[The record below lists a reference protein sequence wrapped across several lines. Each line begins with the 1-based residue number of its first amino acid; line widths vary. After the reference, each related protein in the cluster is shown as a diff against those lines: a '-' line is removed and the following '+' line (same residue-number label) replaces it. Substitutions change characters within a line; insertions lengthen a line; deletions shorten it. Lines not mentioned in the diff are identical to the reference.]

1 MNINL
6 EKNIIF
12 LKNKF
17 EFINISEYSNLYNF
31 EISYLD
37 KNLLYVKIFND
48 NKKNWNEDI
57 KLNIYSIDE
66 KIIEELS
73 IGSCD
78 DYSKEIEFYTDIE
91 LFKKTDTNKI
101 NIPKNIFTN
110 KLFEYTNK
118 KDYYDLK
125 YFLYLNNFYSFN
137 NNFEIIDDF
146 INENYNNINNLL
158 EYVINDNIKIIIKI
172 LFYLNKNGGIFI
184 NKNFSNI
191 DIESINKDS
200 NLCYINN
207 NIITIIFSKINF
219 LNIDLLIS
227 DLENKN
233 KLCFDKYLN
242 NFEILFDKNIINDI
256 KLNLDND
263 YFNNII
269 NYENY
274 IFYILS
280 KNNSKYTIEKLPND
294 YYCLNNEDKIDDDL
308 IVEILNRTNNTKFK
322 LDDKYVK
329 NKFESNIIFKL

>member
-1 MNINL
+1 MNL
-6 EKNIIF
+6 ENNNIF

-17 EFINISEYSNLYNF
+17 EFINISDHSNLYNF

-37 KNLLYVKIFND
+37 KNLLYVKIFNHEI
-48 NKKNWNEDI
+48 KNWKEDI

-66 KIIEELS
+66 KNLEELS

-78 DYSKEIEFYTDIE
+78 HNSKEIEFYTDIE
-91 LFKKTDTNKI
+91 LFRKTDTNKI
-101 NIPKNIFTN
+101 NIPKNILIN

-125 YFLYLNNFYSFN
+125 YFLYINNFYSFN
-137 NNFEIIDDF
+137 NNFEIVQNF

-158 EYVINDNIKIIIKI
+158 EYVINDNIKIIVKI
-172 LFYLNKNGGIFI
+172 LFYLNKNGGVFI
-184 NKNFSNI
+184 NQNFNNI
-191 DIESINKDS
+191 DIESINKDN

-207 NIITIIFSKINF
+207 NIITIIFSKTNF
-219 LNIDLLIS
+219 LNTELLIS

-233 KLCFDKYLN
+233 KLCFHKYLN
-242 NFEILFDKNIINDI
+242 DFEILFDKNIINDI

-308 IVEILNRTNNTKFK
+308 IVEILNKENKNKFR
-322 LDDKYVK
+322 LDEKYVK

>member
-17 EFINISEYSNLYNF
+17 EFINISEHSNLYNF

-37 KNLLYVKIFND
+37 KNLLYIKIFNND
-48 NKKNWNEDI
+48 NKSWKEDI

-78 DYSKEIEFYTDIE
+78 DNLKEIEFHTDIE
-91 LFKKTDTNKI
+91 LFKKTDTDKI

-146 INENYNNINNLL
+146 IKQNYNNINNLL
-158 EYVINDNIKIIIKI
+158 EYVINNNIKTIIKI
-172 LFYLNKNGGIFI
+172 LLYLNKNGGIFI

-191 DIESINKDS
+191 DIDSINKDS
-200 NLCYINN
+200 NLCYIND

-242 NFEILFDKNIINDI
+242 DFEILFDKNIITDI
-256 KLNLDND
+256 KLNLDNN

-280 KNNSKYTIEKLPND
+280 KNNTKYTIEKLPND
-294 YYCLNNEDKIDDDL
+294 YYCLNNENKIDDDL
-308 IVEILNRTNNTKFK
+308 IVEILNKTNNIKFK

>member
-17 EFINISEYSNLYNF
+17 EFVNILECSNLYNF

-37 KNLLYVKIFND
+37 KNLLYVKIFNND
-48 NKKNWNEDI
+48 IKSWNEDI

-78 DYSKEIEFYTDIE
+78 HNSKEIEFYTDIE
-91 LFKKTDTNKI
+91 LFRKTDTNKI
-101 NIPKNIFTN
+101 NIPKNILTN

-118 KDYYDLK
+118 KDYYNLK

-146 INENYNNINNLL
+146 INENYNYINNLL
-158 EYVINDNIKIIIKI
+158 EYVINDNLKTIIKI

-184 NKNFSNI
+184 NKNFGNI

-219 LNIDLLIS
+219 LNINLLIN

-308 IVEILNRTNNTKFK
+308 IVEILNKTNNTKFK